1 MTGAG
6 STRWGRISRALIAAA
21 KHLVME
27 DGLVVAGNLA
37 FTALFAIFPFL
48 IFLLSLAGFV
58 GQGAATQQSIELAL
72 SIMPAEVAAV
82 LRPAVHQVTTGST
95 PGLAT
100 FGILL
105 TLWFASS
112 GLEGIRHALENAYHS
127 HRQRRSFVIARL
139 QSLALTILT
148 AACLLA
154 AIIAIVGGPFI
165 RDALEWLA
173 QRQLV
178 NHGIYVVGR
187 YSFGLLLLLGVTLL
201 LHLTLPTA
209 RLRLWDV
216 LPGSVLSVLMWGFV
230 AWAYST
236 YLQALTRY
244 NLTYGSLSGIV
255 LTLFFFYISAAIFIF
270 GAQFNGALQ
279 RGRSTP
285 NSG

>member
-1 MTGAG
+1 MKAVG
-6 STRWGRISRALIAAA
+6 STHGARISRALVAAA
-21 KHLVME
+21 RHLFFG

-37 FTALFAIFPFL
+37 FTALFAIFPFI
-48 IFLLSLAGFV
+48 IFLLSLAGFI
-58 GQGAATQQSIELAL
+58 GQGAAAQQSIELAL
-72 SIMPAEVAAV
+72 SIMPPEVAAV

-112 GLEGIRHALENAYHS
+112 GLEGVRHALENAYHS
-127 HRQRRSFVIARL
+127 HRQPRSFVVARL
-139 QSLALTILT
+139 QSLALVILT
-148 AACLLA
+148 AIGLLA
-154 AIIAIVGGPFI
+154 AIIAIIGGPFI

-178 NHGIYVVGR
+178 NHAVYVVAR
-187 YSFGLLLLLGVTLL
+187 YTFGLLLLLGVTIL

-209 RLRLWDV
+209 RLRLLDV
-216 LPGSVLSVLMWGFV
+216 LPGAIVSIVVWGIV

-236 YLQALTRY
+236 YLQTLTRY

-270 GAQFNGALQ
+270 GAQFNGAL
-279 RGRSTP
+279 RRSRSTP
-285 NSG
+285 GSG

>member
-1 MTGAG
+1 MKP
-6 STRWGRISRALIAAA
+6 STRSGRFWRALVAAA
-21 KHLVME
+21 RHLLFE

-37 FTALFAIFPFL
+37 FTALFAIFPFI
-48 IFLLSLAGFV
+48 IFLLSLAGFI
-58 GQGAATQQSIELAL
+58 GQGAAAQRSLELGL
-72 SIMPAEVAAV
+72 SIVPPEVAAV

-100 FGILL
+100 FGIVL

-112 GLEGIRHALENAYHS
+112 GLEGVRHALENAYHS
-127 HRQRRSFVIARL
+127 HRRARNFLVARL

-148 AACLLA
+148 AIGLL
-154 AIIAIVGGPFI
+154 IAIVAIIGGPFI

-178 NHGIYVVGR
+178 DQSFYVIAR
-187 YSFGLLLLLGVTLL
+187 YAFGLLLLLGVTLL

-209 RLRLWDV
+209 RLSLIDV
-216 LPGSVLSVLMWGFV
+216 LPGAVLSVLVWGIV

-236 YLQALTRY
+236 YLRTLTRY

-270 GAQFNGALQ
+270 GAQFNGAL
-279 RGRSTP
+279 RRDRLMPDPG
-285 NSG
+285 

>member
-1 MTGAG
+1 
-6 STRWGRISRALIAAA
+6 
-21 KHLVME
+21 ME

-112 GLEGIRHALENAYHS
+112 GLEGVRHALENAYHS

-178 NHGIYVVGR
+178 NHGIYVVAR

-216 LPGSVLSVLMWGFV
+216 LPGSVLSVLVWGFV

-236 YLQALTRY
+236 YLQTLTRY

-270 GAQFNGALQ
+270 GAQFNGALL
-279 RGRSTP
+279 RGRSMP